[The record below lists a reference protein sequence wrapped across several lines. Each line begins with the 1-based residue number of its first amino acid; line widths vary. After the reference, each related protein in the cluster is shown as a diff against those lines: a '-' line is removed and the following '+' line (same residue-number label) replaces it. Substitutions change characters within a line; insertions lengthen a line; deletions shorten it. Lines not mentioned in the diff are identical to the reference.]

1 MEISAEKEGGGER
14 DVLEKEKD
22 QKKEHDFE
30 IASEGLAVPEIHI
43 GRKKAAHKEEHPEEL
58 HHESILYDD
67 VAIPEVHIPVKRKK

>member
-1 MEISAEKEGGGER
+1 MFWK
-14 DVLEKEKD
+14 KEKD

-58 HHESILYDD
+58 HHESILYDG

>member
-1 MEISAEKEGGGER
+1 MFWK
-14 DVLEKEKD
+14 KEKD

-43 GRKKAAHKEEHPEEL
+43 RRKKAAHKEEHPEEH